1 MDPLTRAEVEQL
13 LAQKKT
19 KKGLKRA
26 DLTEV
31 KLRKPTPLDF
41 SGAFLDETDLGGLDF
56 TGLALRGAT
65 LKWCRTVGTR
75 FARAD
80 FTGATIIGM
89 LFRASAAGACF
100 VGAQLKA
107 LDATDASLAG
117 ADFTNANLVGA
128 ELGDSDLT
136 GASFRGAN
144 LVGVDFS
151 CAKLGKADF
160 TGAKL
165 GRNNFKGAKTKGAIG
180 LDRDG
185 DDDDDTLFQRI
196 TPEGVWIIAIPKEHA
211 AAWKGGNA
219 PEGIEGKVTV
229 ASYIEMGSLAV
240 GPKGASRALVFEGEY
255 DTGFLPTADGGVFIR
270 GGDFLEVAEAEKLV
284 AKAAKRKGWKRHAH
298 AITVGKS
305 GLALFDS
312 AYKAAKT
319 DVIDVPLAKGTYA
332 VDVLGASDGDGSAMS
347 YVRLTKA

>member
-1 MDPLTRAEVEQL
+1 MDQLTRVEVEKIL
-13 LAQKKT
+13 GQKK
-19 KKGLKRA
+19 KSFKGA
-26 DLTEV
+26 DLTGV

-41 SGAFLDETDLGGLDF
+41 SGAILDHANLAGLDF

-65 LKWCRTVGTR
+65 IKWCSISKTTFDRV
-75 FARAD
+75 D
-80 FTGATIIGM
+80 FTGATITDCWSQ
-89 LFRASAAGACF
+89 LSLEGAIF
-100 VGAQLKA
+100 TGAQLKT
-107 LDATDASLAG
+107 LDLTYCSLAG

-128 ELGDSDLT
+128 DLSDADLT

-151 CAKLGKADF
+151 CAQLARADF

-165 GRNNFKGAKTKGAIG
+165 GKNDFDGAKTKGAIG
-180 LDRDG
+180 LARSTEG
-185 DDDDDTLFQRI
+185 EDDTLFQRI
-196 TPEGVWIIAIPKEHA
+196 TPEGAWIIAIPKEHA
-211 AAWKGGNA
+211 AAWKGGDA
-219 PEGIEGKVTV
+219 AEGFEGKVTV

-255 DTGFLPTADGGVFIR
+255 DTGFLPTPDGGVFIR

-284 AKAAKRKGWKRHAH
+284 AKAVKRKGWKRHPH
-298 AITVGKS
+298 AITVGKG

-319 DVIDVPLAKGTYA
+319 DVIDVALAKGTYA
-332 VDVLGASDGDGSAMS
+332 VDVLGASDADGSAMA

>member
-1 MDPLTRAEVEQL
+1 MDPLTRAEVEQI
-13 LAQKKT
+13 LAQKK
-19 KKGLKRA
+19 KSFKGA

-41 SGAFLDETDLGGLDF
+41 SGAILDHARIDGLDF
-56 TGLALRGAT
+56 TGLSLRGAT
-65 LKWCRTVGTR
+65 IKWCSNVGTT
-75 FARAD
+75 FDRAD
-80 FTGATIIGM
+80 FTGATIVDCWTTLSM
-89 LFRASAAGACF
+89 KGAIF
-100 VGAQLKA
+100 ANAQLKT
-107 LDATDASLAG
+107 TDLTYGSLAG
-117 ADFTNANLVGA
+117 ADFTNANLAGA
-128 ELGDSDLT
+128 DLGDADLT

-165 GRNNFKGAKTKGAIG
+165 GKNDFDDAKTKGAIG

-196 TPEGVWIIAIPKEHA
+196 TPEGAWIIAIPKEHA
-211 AAWKGGNA
+211 AAWKGGDA
-219 PEGIEGKVTV
+219 AEGFEGKVTV

-255 DTGFLPTADGGVFIR
+255 DTGFLPTAGGGVFIR

-312 AYKAAKT
+312 AFKAAKT

-332 VDVLGASDGDGSAMS
+332 VDVLGASDADGSAMS